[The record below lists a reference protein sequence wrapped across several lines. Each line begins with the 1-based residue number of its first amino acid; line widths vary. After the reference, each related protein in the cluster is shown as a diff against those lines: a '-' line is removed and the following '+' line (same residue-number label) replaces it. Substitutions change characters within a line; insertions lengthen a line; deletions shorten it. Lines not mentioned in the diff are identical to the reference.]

1 MKIDTNKTYVLS
13 IKKWS
18 QGSVVVL
25 TSCLTKENSGFNQQK
40 MVVLSNAK
48 GGFNQQQWGLANTH
62 DKFTNKDSGLTNNTG
77 DVNNKSGGWTG
88 KPWGMNTRD
97 VIFCVDPYP

>member
-1 MKIDTNKTYVLS
+1 
-13 IKKWS
+13 
-18 QGSVVVL
+18 VVL

-62 DKFTNKDSGLTNNTG
+62 DKFTNKDSGLPHNTG
-77 DVNNKSGGWTG
+77 DVNNKSGG
-88 KPWGMNTRD
+88 
-97 VIFCVDPYP
+97 